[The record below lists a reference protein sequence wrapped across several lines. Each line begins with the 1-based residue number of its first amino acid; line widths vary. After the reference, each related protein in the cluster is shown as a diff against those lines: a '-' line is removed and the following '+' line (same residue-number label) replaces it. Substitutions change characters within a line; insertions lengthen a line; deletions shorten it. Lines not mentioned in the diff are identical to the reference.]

1 MIHNLIRNVINDMW
15 PTLTITSV
23 TLITVRFAYLKNH
36 RSSFTF
42 HQEFWYLMSILYMLL
57 LYQLVTKVDYSL
69 RGGINIVPFTE
80 IMRYDIKD
88 QLFISNVL
96 GNIILFIPFGY
107 MISSYIKPKKM
118 WTNMLIAIIVSTT
131 IEVVQLNI
139 GRSFDIDDILLNTIG
154 CIIGFLIYI
163 GFKAIGNHLPEFLKS
178 DWFQNLLCCLIII
191 LMVIYILRFMG
202 IVII

>member
-42 HQEFWYLMSILYMLL
+42 HQEFWYLVSILYMLL

-69 RGGINIVPFTE
+69 RGGFNIVPFTE

-118 WTNMLIAIIVSTT
+118 WTNMLIAIIVSAT